1 VSAGVRAVPVPS
13 SPRWQERAACRGAD
27 PELFFPERGRSADP
41 ARRICARCPV
51 RQPCL
56 EYALG
61 HGIRDG
67 IWGGLAERDRRELR
81 ARYMTATRRQ
91 RDLTIAAAAAA
102 GYTKAAIGRAFGVAA
117 TSVNR
122 AVSGQPGRR
131 GRS

>member
-1 VSAGVRAVPVPS
+1 VSADARPVPVPS
-13 SPRWQERAACRGAD
+13 SPRWRDRAACRGAD
-27 PELFFPERGRSADP
+27 PELFFPERGGSADP

-67 IWGGLAERDRRELR
+67 VWGGLAERDRRELR
-81 ARYMTATRRQ
+81 ASYMDATRRQ
-91 RDLTIAAAAAA
+91 RDEAIAAAAAA
-102 GYTKAAIGRAFGVAA
+102 GYTKAAVGRAFGVAA
-117 TSVNR
+117 TSVSR
-122 AVSGQPGRR
+122 AVSSQPGRR